1 MTFKQ
6 LEALYWVALLGGFQ
20 PAAIKLH
27 TTQSAVSKRVQELE
41 ALLGVPLFDRSLRA
55 ARLTDKGE
63 ELLVIAKRMLDMRNE
78 TMARI
83 GSAAVVEKTLRLGV
97 TELTAMTWL
106 PRFVSAML
114 RHYPKVIVEPDVDMS
129 ARLREKLLAD
139 EVDLII
145 VPETRPEPRFA
156 SVPVGMVE
164 NAWMCK
170 PGLIEKKDGAI
181 GIHELSAHRLLADKS
196 GPGEVYARWFKSIGF
211 SPRETLTSNSVI
223 ALLSLTI
230 SGFGVSYFPRSAFS
244 THVSAGL
251 LQELEVSPALPNISY
266 MAMHKVNRQGEFTAS
281 IIQLVRDNC
290 DFSCVFQTGGPDVLP
305 DVL

>member
-63 ELLVIAKRMLDMRNE
+63 ELLVLAKRMLDMRE
-78 TMARI
+78 EAIAQI
-83 GSAAVVEKTLRLGV
+83 GSSAVVEKTLRLGV

-106 PRFVSAML
+106 PRFVGVMH
-114 RHYPKVIVEPDVDMS
+114 RHYPKVVVEPDVDMS
-129 ARLREKLLAD
+129 TRLREKLLAD
-139 EVDLII
+139 EIDLII
-145 VPETRPEPRFA
+145 VPETQPEPRFS

-164 NAWMCK
+164 NVWMCK
-170 PGLIEKKDGAI
+170 PGLMEKKDGAI
-181 GIHELSAHRLLADKS
+181 GIYELGAHRLLADKS

-211 SPRETLTSNSVI
+211 SPRETFTSNSVI

-230 SGFGVSYFPRSAFS
+230 SGFGVSYFPRSAFG
-244 THVSAGL
+244 THVSAGM
-251 LQELEVSPALPNISY
+251 LQELEVTPVLPGITY
-266 MAMHKVNRQGEFTAS
+266 MAMHKVNRHGEFMAS
-281 IIQLVRDNC
+281 IIRLARESC
-290 DFSCVFQTGGPDVLP
+290 DFSATFQTGEPDLFP
-305 DVL
+305 DDL